1 MNYSE
6 VINNR
11 IETLNRKNQLAS
23 LSASIESINRAAE
36 ESLLGIHF
44 NIVPKANILRV
55 EWDRKNTKGEWEA
68 EENSEAGSYYV
79 QEFEFE
85 EWQELETFFAQIVS
99 TCCHVAIK

>member
-1 MNYSE
+1 MSQ
-6 VINNR
+6 
-11 IETLNRKNQLAS
+11 TLHLQTGWIFLQNKTKQNKTL
-23 LSASIESINRAAE
+23 
-36 ESLLGIHF
+36 
-44 NIVPKANILRV
+44 V